1 MLCCIVSM
9 RVYFYIK
16 LDIIKFDVNKYGF
29 FDVNYNRDNCVL
41 TIRRSIVSRRHYCSC
56 GDVIK

>member
-1 MLCCIVSM
+1 MENTSAVLYSFNESVFL
-9 RVYFYIK
+9 Y
-16 LDIIKFDVNKYGF
+16 IKFDVNKYGF
-29 FDVNYNRDNCVL
+29 FDVNYTDNCVL

>member
-1 MLCCIVSM
+1 MENTSAVSYSFNES
-9 RVYFYIK
+9 VFLY
-16 LDIIKFDVNKYGF
+16 IKFDVNKYGF
-29 FDVNYNRDNCVL
+29 FDVNCTDNCVL

>member
-29 FDVNYNRDNCVL
+29 FDVNYTDNCVL

>member
-1 MLCCIVSM
+1 MENTSAVLYSFSESVFL
-9 RVYFYIK
+9 Y
-16 LDIIKFDVNKYGF
+16 IKFDVNKYGF
-29 FDVNYNRDNCVL
+29 FDVNYTDNCVL

>member
-1 MLCCIVSM
+1 MENTSAVSYSFNES
-9 RVYFYIK
+9 VF
-16 LDIIKFDVNKYGF
+16 LSIKFDVNKYGF
-29 FDVNYNRDNCVL
+29 FDVNYTDNCVL

>member
-1 MLCCIVSM
+1 MENTSAVSYSFNES
-9 RVYFYIK
+9 VFLY
-16 LDIIKFDVNKYGF
+16 IKFDVNKYGF
-29 FDVNYNRDNCVL
+29 FDVNYTDNCVL